1 MFRPNP
7 LPFLLFSC
15 WMSINSHKTIIYG
28 VLKAMKETL
37 TSHRQHNETD
47 RPLFP
52 AEKSWTRAYYDTAS
66 GPNKQVF
73 NVNIDFR
80 KRNHFI
86 MQCHPFFTFLMALTY
101 QPLYH
106 FMSKKKKGRSLVTVR
121 TNSHQ
126 TCKRDW
132 NNYLMRHY
140 VVIAI
145 RTTQF
150 LPGVFT
156 FLRPSFVLARGTE
169 VRICRSSSE
178 IW

>member
-1 MFRPNP
+1 MYRPNP

-15 WMSINSHKTIIYG
+15 WMSINSHKTIIYD

-106 FMSKKKKGRSLVTVR
+106 VMPKKKGAVFNDDKNQLTSNMR
-121 TNSHQ
+121 
-126 TCKRDW
+126 KRDW

-150 LPGVFT
+150 LTGVFT

>member
-1 MFRPNP
+1 MVYWRGLSWLDLCMYRPNP

-15 WMSINSHKTIIYG
+15 WMSISSHRTIIYD

-47 RPLFP
+47 RPPFP

-66 GPNKQVF
+66 GPKKEVF

-86 MQCHPFFTFLMALTY
+86 MQCHPFLTCLMALTY

-106 FMSKKKKGRSLVTVR
+106 VMPKKKG
-121 TNSHQ
+121 
-126 TCKRDW
+126 
-132 NNYLMRHY
+132 
-140 VVIAI
+140 A
-145 RTTQF
+145 
-150 LPGVFT
+150 VFSDHENQLT
-156 FLRPSFVLARGTE
+156 SNIQARLE
-169 VRICRSSSE
+169 
-178 IW
+178 